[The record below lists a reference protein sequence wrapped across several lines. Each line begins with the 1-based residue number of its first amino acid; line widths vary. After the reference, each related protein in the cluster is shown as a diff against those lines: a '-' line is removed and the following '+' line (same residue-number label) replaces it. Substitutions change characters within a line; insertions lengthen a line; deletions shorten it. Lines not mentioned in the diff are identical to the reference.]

1 MKFRTGWAWIGF
13 PLIVTQLA
21 LPALADTSKDIQV
34 AGRALSFLEN
44 GPTGHVVIGVVY
56 DPAKAAS
63 VAQKDAV
70 MAALGS
76 GLDAGSLTLTGKPME
91 AGAISG
97 GVAAL
102 YLTSGVNF
110 AAAASAAK
118 AHKLITISA
127 DNACVSSGECVM
139 GVSTTPKVEIKV
151 NRAAAAAIG
160 VSFKSAF
167 RMMITEI

>member
-21 LPALADTSKDIQV
+21 VPALADTSKDIQV

-76 GLDAGSLTLTGKPME
+76 GLDAGSLTLTGKPVE
-91 AGAISG
+91 VGAISG

>member
-1 MKFRTGWAWIGF
+1 MKFKTRWACIGF
-13 PLIVTQLA
+13 PLFAAQLA
-21 LPALADTSKDIQV
+21 LPAYADTSKDIQV

-44 GPTGHVVIGVVY
+44 GPSGHVVIGVVF
-56 DPAKAAS
+56 DPSKAAS

-91 AGAISG
+91 VGAISG

-102 YLTSGVNF
+102 YLTGGVNF
-110 AAAASAAK
+110 AAAEAAAK

-127 DNACVSSGECVM
+127 DSACVTSGACVM